1 MAGGACFAEA
11 PLAICQRRSY
21 SGRMENVAELRHP
34 LVQHHLCRLRDK
46 ETPSPEFR
54 QAVNR
59 LSILLAY
66 EATKDLGLQDITV
79 QTPLETTRGQ
89 ILAKRIGL
97 VPILRAGLGMVEPI
111 LNLIPDAEVWHLGFY
126 RDEKTLR
133 PVEYYKKLPPE
144 RAVDVALV
152 VDPMLATGG
161 SAVAAVQAVKSWGAK
176 HVKLI
181 SIIAAPEGVRAM
193 QSAHP
198 DTQIY
203 TCAIDS
209 HLDENGFIV
218 PGLGDAGD
226 RTFNARAAH

>member
-1 MAGGACFAEA
+1 MPEA
-11 PLAICQRRSY
+11 PLAIWQLRGY
-21 SGRMENVAELRHP
+21 SGHMENVVELRHP
-34 LVQHHLCRLRDK
+34 LVQHHLCGLRNK
-46 ETPSPEFR
+46 ETPSSEFR

-66 EATKDLGLQDITV
+66 EATKDLGLQETTV
-79 QTPLETTRGQ
+79 QTPLAMAQGHT
-89 ILAKRIGL
+89 LARRIGL
-97 VPILRAGLGMVEPI
+97 VPILRAGLGMVESV
-111 LNLIPDAEVWHLGFY
+111 LNLIPEAEVWHLGFY

-152 VDPMLATGG
+152 LDPMLATGG

-176 HVKLI
+176 QVKLI
-181 SIIAAPEGVRAM
+181 SIIAAPEGLRVVRD
-193 QSAHP
+193 AHP
-198 DTQIY
+198 ETLIY

-226 RTFNARAAH
+226 RTFNARAK

>member
-1 MAGGACFAEA
+1 
-11 PLAICQRRSY
+11 
-21 SGRMENVAELRHP
+21 MENVVELRHP
-34 LVQHHLCRLRDK
+34 LVQHHLCGLRNK
-46 ETPSPEFR
+46 ETPSSEFR

-66 EATKDLGLQDITV
+66 EATKDLGLQETTV
-79 QTPLETTRGQ
+79 QTPLATARGHT
-89 ILAKRIGL
+89 LARRIGL

-111 LNLIPDAEVWHLGFY
+111 LNLIPEAEVWHLGFY
-126 RDEKTLR
+126 RDEKHCDRSSTI
-133 PVEYYKKLPPE
+133 KSSPE

-152 VDPMLATGG
+152 LDPMLATGG

-176 HVKLI
+176 QVKLI
-181 SIIAAPEGVRAM
+181 SIIAAPEGLRVIRE
-193 QSAHP
+193 AHP
-198 DTQIY
+198 ETLIY

-226 RTFNARAAH
+226 RTFNARAK